1 MNIKIYESGIP
12 RLCIVLYEGEQ
23 SSTITYVEKS
33 MSITGKLQL
42 SKPYTTDNKYLLGAD
57 GLDGFRDKIAKKYTY
72 KIDALKQTLVSTRDF
87 TEENERDI
95 LSLKKRIQTVAQ
107 RLSEADLEN
116 EDESFGNRLHEL
128 GQLKKQLGSFKN
140 EYKDDA
146 RKKNG
151 TVKYNIRQEEIA
163 MNYELSL
170 LDLDMLDKTL
180 KGEQC

>member
-1 MNIKIYESGIP
+1 M
-12 RLCIVLYEGEQ
+12 
-23 SSTITYVEKS
+23 
-33 MSITGKLQL
+33 
-42 SKPYTTDNKYLLGAD
+42 
-57 GLDGFRDKIAKKYTY
+57 
-72 KIDALKQTLVSTRDF
+72 LVSTRDF